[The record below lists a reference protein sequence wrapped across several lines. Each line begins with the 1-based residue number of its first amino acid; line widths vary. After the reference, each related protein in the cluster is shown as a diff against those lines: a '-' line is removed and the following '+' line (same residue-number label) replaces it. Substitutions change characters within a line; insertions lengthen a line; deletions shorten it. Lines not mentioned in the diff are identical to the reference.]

1 MNQEQLREVNFKKV
15 QITFTDDRVLE
26 YTRNEDGC
34 LQLSDGSTENSL
46 LIAVS
51 AEGDYSVKESTLLMT
66 LRHTGGCGFMVAIA
80 SKIIGSL
87 KKNDMLGALKELDD
101 VIESAVGDVVLR
113 HMDSVER
120 DA

>member
-1 MNQEQLREVNFKKV
+1 MNFDKV
-15 QITFTDDRVLE
+15 QITFTDGQVLE

-34 LQLSDGSTENSL
+34 LQLPDGSTENSL

-51 AEGDYSVKESTLLMT
+51 AKGDNSIKESTLLMT

-80 SKIIGSL
+80 SKIIGAL
-87 KKNDMLGALKELDD
+87 KGNDMLGALKELDD
-101 VIESAVGDVVLR
+101 VIESAAGDVVLR

-120 DA
+120 EACLK